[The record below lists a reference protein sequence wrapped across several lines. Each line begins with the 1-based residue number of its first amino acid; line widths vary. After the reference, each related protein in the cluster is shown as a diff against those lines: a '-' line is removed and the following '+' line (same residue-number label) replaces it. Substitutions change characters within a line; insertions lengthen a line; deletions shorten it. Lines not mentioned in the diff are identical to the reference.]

1 MPTWPEGSLRGT
13 KLSQRPRAAGTRT
26 GMPPPTILVAE
37 DDRAIRELLAHH
49 LEREGFAVVG
59 VPDGHAALRG
69 ARGAADLLVLD
80 VALPGVDGYDV
91 VRTLRREERTV
102 PIVIVT
108 ARTDEIDRV
117 LGFELGADDFICKP
131 FSPREV
137 VVRIKSILRRSGRPV
152 PAPGPLLRFG
162 RLEIDARAREAR
174 VDGTDVRLKPREFA
188 LLMELA
194 ANAGVALSR
203 DWLLQR
209 VWGFDFNGDERTI
222 DVHVHRLRAKIEEP
236 WNLPSLLHTVHG
248 FGYKFA
254 RG

>member
-1 MPTWPEGSLRGT
+1 MP
-13 KLSQRPRAAGTRT
+13 Q
-26 GMPPPTILVAE
+26 PTILVAE
-37 DDRAIRELLAHH
+37 DDRAIRELLTHH
-49 LEREGFAVVG
+49 LEREGFSVVG

-91 VRTLRREERTV
+91 VRTLRREQRTV

-117 LGFELGADDFICKP
+117 LGFELGADDYICKP
-131 FSPREV
+131 FSPREA

-152 PAPGPLLRFG
+152 PVPGPLLRFG
-162 RLEIDARAREAR
+162 RLEIDVRAREAR

-194 ANAGVALSR
+194 ENAGVALSR

-236 WNLPSLLHTVHG
+236 WELPSLLQTVHG

>member
-1 MPTWPEGSLRGT
+1 MST
-13 KLSQRPRAAGTRT
+13 Q
-26 GMPPPTILVAE
+26 TILVAD
-37 DDRAIRELLAHH
+37 DDRPIRELLMHH

-59 VPDGHAALRG
+59 VSDGHAALRR

-80 VALPGVDGYDV
+80 IVLPGVDGYDV
-91 VRTLRREERTV
+91 VRTLRREERSV
-102 PIVIVT
+102 PIVILT
-108 ARTDEIDRV
+108 ARSDEIDRV
-117 LGFELGADDFICKP
+117 LGFELGADDYICKP

-137 VVRIKSILRRSGRPV
+137 VVRIKSILRRSGRALPQAGSV
-152 PAPGPLLRFG
+152 LRFG
-162 RLEIDARAREAR
+162 RLEIDAGAREAR
-174 VDGTDVRLKPREFA
+174 VDGTDVKLKPREFE

-194 ANAGVALSR
+194 GNAGVALSR

-236 WNLPSLLHTVHG
+236 WQLPALLRTVHG
-248 FGYKFA
+248 FGYKFL

>member
-1 MPTWPEGSLRGT
+1 MP
-13 KLSQRPRAAGTRT
+13 AH
-26 GMPPPTILVAE
+26 TILVAE
-37 DDRAIRELLAHH
+37 DDSAIRELLAHH
-49 LEREGFAVVG
+49 LEREGFSVVC

-91 VRTLRREERTV
+91 VRTLRREERSL
-102 PIVIVT
+102 PIVMVT
-108 ARTDEIDRV
+108 ARSEEIDRV
-117 LGFELGADDFICKP
+117 LGFELGADDYICKP

-137 VVRIKSILRRSGRPV
+137 VVRIKSILRRSGRSV
-152 PAPGPLLRFG
+152 PPPEPILQFG
-162 RLEIDARAREAR
+162 RLEIDAGAREAR

-188 LLMELA
+188 LLLELA
-194 ANAGVALSR
+194 GNAGVALSR

-236 WNLPSLLHTVHG
+236 WRLPSLLRTVHG
-248 FGYKFA
+248 FGYKFV

>member
-1 MPTWPEGSLRGT
+1 MPVH
-13 KLSQRPRAAGTRT
+13 
-26 GMPPPTILVAE
+26 TILVAE
-37 DDRAIRELLAHH
+37 DDQAIRDLLTHY

-59 VPDGHAALRG
+59 VSDGHAALRH

-80 VALPGVDGYDV
+80 VVLPGVDGYDV
-91 VRTLRREERTV
+91 VRTLRREERSV
-102 PIVIVT
+102 PIVMLT
-108 ARTDEIDRV
+108 ARSDEIDRV
-117 LGFELGADDFICKP
+117 LGFELGADDYICKP

-137 VVRIKSILRRSGRPV
+137 VVRIKSILRRSGRALPKTGPV
-152 PAPGPLLRFG
+152 LRFG
-162 RLEIDARAREAR
+162 RLEIDAGAREAR
-174 VDGTDVRLKPREFA
+174 VDGTDVRLKPREFE

-194 ANAGVALSR
+194 DNAGVALSR

-236 WNLPSLLHTVHG
+236 WQLPPLLRTVHG
-248 FGYKFA
+248 FGYKFV